1 MKVSSF
7 DIRYEILGFRRLQQA
22 RAQLAEKAT
31 GRDEEQEI
39 RVFTEQ
45 HRVSRRHLVS
55 AGSCSAYIVVVVALV
70 TLVTLTMATPAITV
84 TITYSALLF
93 VTSSEKAGIECT

>member
-22 RAQLAEKAT
+22 RAEKAT

-55 AGSCSAYIVVVVALV
+55 AGSCSADIVVVVALVALV